1 MTTVLNPKYTFDSY
15 VVGAANRLAVTAG
28 RTVAETPGAA
38 YNPLFIYSGS
48 GLGKTHL
55 LMAIG
60 HAAKQAAPTLNVEY
74 LTLDEYVEAF
84 HAAIAAGQGDAFRR
98 RFENVDVL
106 LVDDV
111 QFLSNRKEMQSE
123 LLRLTEALQG
133 AGHQI
138 VLTSDRP
145 PAEIADLDER
155 LISRLSGGLV
165 VDMGL
170 PDYETR
176 VAILR
181 RKAEE
186 RGARFQPGVL
196 DTVAGL
202 EFANVRELM
211 GALNR
216 LVAFQAVND
225 QPINAA
231 AAKQLLGAS
240 VTAAAG
246 ASVGGG
252 SVGGGGDGGGGG
264 GGGQPGGGPGG
275 AGPGDEFGAF
285 LADVT
290 VTVGKAG
297 EAWRAR
303 VAEAVLRWEGEGY
316 RTHRLEALLERDAPA
331 AVDEAIAEFA
341 ADVERLRALEAEVAQ
356 LDPQAAGESV
366 FRDPERLTEAEEAA
380 TKVRGGVA
388 PPPGPSGAFP
398 LSGYAVGP
406 SNEVA
411 VSAVRAVLERPGK
424 KYNPLVLVG
433 KSGLGK
439 THLLNALGL
448 ELAHAKRAVVAC
460 LSTQAFIDELIAAID
475 GNRVDWWRARYRRCT
490 ALLLDDIHLIAGK
503 ERTQEELFN
512 LFNLLQDKDR
522 QLMFTA
528 PSHPN
533 TLTGI
538 EERIISRLEGGLV
551 AELTEPDRDVKRLV
565 LERLL
570 TGQSVTPE
578 PALVDYLADR
588 PADSVRSLV
597 GLAQRVVSAAAA
609 EDVPV
614 TAGLA
619 REVLE
624 GQSSREARRSSGFRT
639 SGIVVSSLGGIKSRE
654 KMVWDWPEV
663 ADRLIEELR

>member
-1 MTTVLNPKYTFDSY
+1 VTTALNAKYTFDTF
-15 VVGAANRLAVTAG
+15 VIGTANRLAVTAG
-28 RTVAETPGAA
+28 RTVAENPGSA

-48 GLGKTHL
+48 GLGKTHV

-60 HAAKQAAPTLNVEY
+60 HAAKRLAPTLNVEY

-98 RFENVDVL
+98 RFQNVDVL

-145 PAEIADLDER
+145 PPEIADLDER

-165 VDMGL
+165 VDIGV

-186 RGARFQPGVL
+186 RGTSFQPGVL
-196 DTVAGL
+196 ETVAGL

-225 QPINAA
+225 QPINAEA
-231 AAKQLLGAS
+231 TKQLLS
-240 VTAAAG
+240 AAAAAARAAAPVAPG
-246 ASVGGG
+246 VSPG
-252 SVGGGGDGGGGG
+252 S
-264 GGGQPGGGPGG
+264 
-275 AGPGDEFGAF
+275 GDEFGAF

-290 VTVGKAG
+290 VTVGKAV
-297 EAWRAR
+297 EVWRAR
-303 VAEAVLRWEGEGY
+303 VGEAVLRWRGEGY
-316 RTHRLEALLERDAPA
+316 RTHRLERLLEQETPA
-331 AVDEAIAEFA
+331 AVDEAIAEFVG
-341 ADVERLRALEAEVAQ
+341 DVERLKALQAEVGQ
-356 LDPQAAGESV
+356 LDPQASGESV
-366 FRDPERLTEAEEAA
+366 FRDPERMSEAEEAA
-380 TKVRGGVA
+380 AKVRAGVA

-398 LSGYAVGP
+398 LAGYAVGS

-411 VSAVRAVLERPGK
+411 VSAVRAVLDQPGK

-448 ELAHAKRAVVAC
+448 ELDRTNGAVVAC

-475 GNRVDWWRARYRRCT
+475 GNRVDWWRARYRRAT

-512 LFNLLQDKDR
+512 LFNLLQDQER
-522 QLMFTA
+522 QLAFTA
-528 PSHPN
+528 PAHPN

-538 EERIISRLEGGLV
+538 EERVVSRLEGGLV
-551 AELTEPDRDVKRLV
+551 AELKEPDRAVKRAV

-570 TGQSVTPE
+570 AGQNVTPE
-578 PALVDYLADR
+578 PALLDYLADR
-588 PADSVRSLV
+588 PSDSVRSLV
-597 GLAQRVVSAAAA
+597 GVAQRVVGAAAA
-609 EDVPV
+609 EDVPL

-624 GQSSREARRSSGFRT
+624 GQAPREERRSSGFRT